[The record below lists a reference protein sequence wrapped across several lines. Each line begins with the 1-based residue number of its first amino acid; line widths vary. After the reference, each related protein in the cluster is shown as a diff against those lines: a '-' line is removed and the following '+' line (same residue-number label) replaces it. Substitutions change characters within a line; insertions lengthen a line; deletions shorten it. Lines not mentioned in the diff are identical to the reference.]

1 MENKQKALDSLL
13 EALNECSA
21 QDQRYNHIIAL
32 KLIDRKGCKDMFGM
46 ELPDGKYVRI
56 VWSDNPDRND
66 GYYDIC
72 VEGNNTMGTLCD
84 VFHAIEKIF

>member
-13 EALNECSA
+13 ETINECSA
-21 QDQRYNHIIAL
+21 NDPKYNHIIAL
-32 KLIDRKGCKDMFGM
+32 KLIDRKGCKDMFGR

-66 GYYDIC
+66 GYYDVC
-72 VEGNNTMGTLCD
+72 VDGDNTMGMLCD
-84 VFHAIEKIF
+84 VFARIKKIF